1 MIEQEGEGK
10 GGRQHEPEGAEG
22 MSERS
27 SNSKLLDSD
36 ATMTDVAY
44 CSQTS
49 LEDAIAFARDMP
61 GRQSMSEKR
70 HATLDA
76 KSTDTYQR
84 NKKARQEREKSEKD
98 VGPMLGMKKSSSL
111 ESLQTMMAEVQFEGP
126 RPTARGKTSRVVRGR
141 GCNESFRAAVDRSY
155 EAGEDEQA
163 VGVEVSDF
171 PETFDR
177 HPYRQSG
184 SSLDSN
190 ADFKKKKNVKLFK
203 GFGMFKFGKQ
213 RAKSSDSGRMSRGD
227 PERDRK
233 TPTPMSDRDS
243 AAPTP
248 TAELES
254 RPPRPPNDRRDP
266 EQDAAR
272 ARLVAEQARIQQHY
286 RRLPQQRQDE
296 QQLEPSSLAPSGQS
310 EEVYSGE
317 PAPMPHPASVGPHS
331 ASVGP
336 LQASVGPHSSTVGP
350 HAAVGL
356 PVSLATA
363 RPGSRSGITGTP
375 TSDPRFSH
383 NQQQPVNYEEIQRH
397 LSRRQAQYHS
407 QRREHRERSDRPVS
421 NFYEY
426 ETVQS
431 AINHGRQHSQT
442 SLHSQNQLHPI
453 QQHQPQQ
460 QQQQQPPHSQSGLPG
475 QRYRPDHREARMD
488 PSPHRNPPV
497 YLRQSRTA
505 DNIHGKTGMQQ
516 PPPSLSVAPLPSKYN
531 QFAGRS
537 SGYGDYE
544 TQDYDDPYSRVAF
557 NNRPAVPTGS
567 RRPSHP
573 GQGHPHQDPQHIMKN
588 SHSASR
594 IQSHSAVP
602 KNMYIPSL
610 PPGSKV

>member
-27 SNSKLLDSD
+27 SNSKLSDSD

-233 TPTPMSDRDS
+233 TPTPMSDRNS

-286 RRLPQQRQDE
+286 RRLLQQRQDE

-317 PAPMPHPASVGPHS
+317 PAPMPHPASVGP
-331 ASVGP
+331 

-350 HAAVGL
+350 HPAVGL

-421 NFYEY
+421 NQPRQAA
-426 ETVQS
+426 QS
-431 AINHGRQHSQT
+431 DFS
-442 SLHSQNQLHPI
+442 
-453 QQHQPQQ
+453 
-460 QQQQQPPHSQSGLPG
+460 SQSKPT
-475 QRYRPDHREARMD
+475 
-488 PSPHRNPPV
+488 PSNSAASAAATAASA
-497 YLRQSRTA
+497 QSDFSSQSKPT
-505 DNIHGKTGMQQ
+505 
-516 PPPSLSVAPLPSKYN
+516 PS
-531 QFAGRS
+531 
-537 SGYGDYE
+537 
-544 TQDYDDPYSRVAF
+544 
-557 NNRPAVPTGS
+557 
-567 RRPSHP
+567 
-573 GQGHPHQDPQHIMKN
+573 N
-588 SHSASR
+588 S
-594 IQSHSAVP
+594 
-602 KNMYIPSL
+602 
-610 PPGSKV
+610 